1 MSDEATSPEEEA
13 APEPSRPLSV
23 DRLEERFAS
32 SVLSAEESHGTWTVV
47 VAADV
52 AHDALSFLQADDDL
66 AYHHLS
72 DLTAVDL
79 SALDPADGGSD
90 DGFHIVYHLASHR
103 NVADPELRRLR
114 VTVPV
119 TASGPSLPTASDI
132 WTGAEW
138 AEREIW
144 DMFGLRFD
152 GHPDMRRLLMPD
164 SFEAHPLLKSYP
176 RRGNGERTAFNFE
189 VSASKLLG
197 KQPDTTWSPDGDDVQ
212 SETMILNFGPQHP
225 ATHGTLHLEVE
236 LDGERIVRCSPHL
249 GYLHTGFEKLAED
262 MHWNQWIVVSDRMNY
277 LSPMSNNFGYV
288 VAAERLMDMEIPK
301 RAQYIRVAL
310 AELARIADHM
320 VWLGTHA
327 LDIGAFTV
335 FLYAFQQREKAY
347 EIFEACSG
355 ARLTVSYMRIGG
367 LVHDT
372 PDSFEPMLREFV
384 DAFSTTAL
392 PEIEGMLSKNRIWID
407 RTKGVGVLDAD
418 EAVNAGVTGPV
429 LRGSGVEWDVRK
441 ADPYSSYE
449 DFDFDIP
456 VGVNGDTYDR
466 YLVRLEELRQSC
478 RIITQALDRMPGGPV
493 NVDDHKVKMPDK
505 SHVYKI
511 PDHTHRYDPGH
522 PQGSIEGL
530 IHHFK
535 TVMDGHGVQIP
546 VGEAYAAT
554 ESPNGELGFY
564 VVSDGTGTPYRVRV
578 RAPSFYNYQ
587 MVPKLLRGHMVS
599 DIVTVLGSVNVIAGE
614 LDR

>member
-1 MSDEATSPEEEA
+1 MSDEPTSTEEEA
-13 APEPSRPLSV
+13 AQEPSRPLSIE
-23 DRLEERFAS
+23 RLQERFES
-32 SVLSAEESHGTWTVV
+32 SIGAIGESHGAWSVV
-47 VAADV
+47 VDADS
-52 AHDALSFLQADDDL
+52 AHEILAFLQADPEL
-66 AYHHLS
+66 AYNHMS

-79 SALDPADGGSD
+79 SAHETLGGEFR
-90 DGFHIVYHLASHR
+90 FHVVYHLASHK
-103 NVADPELRRLR
+103 NVDDAELRRLR

-119 TASGPSLPTASDI
+119 GGDPPSLSTASDI
-132 WTGAEW
+132 WVAAMW
-138 AEREIW
+138 AEREVW
-144 DMFGLRFD
+144 DMFGIRFE
-152 GHPDMRRLLMPD
+152 GHPDLRRILMPD
-164 SFEAHPLLKSYP
+164 AFESHPLRKDYP
-176 RRGNGERTAFNFE
+176 RRGLGERSTFDFE
-189 VSASKLLG
+189 VSQSKLIG
-197 KQPDTTWSPDGDDVQ
+197 KQTDTEAWAGADDEVQ

-236 LDGERIVRCSPHL
+236 LDGERIVRVSPHL

-262 MHWNQWIVVSDRMNY
+262 MHWNQWIVVTDRMNY

-288 VAAERLMDMEIPK
+288 IAVERLMDVEIPK

-347 EIFEACSG
+347 EIFEACAG

-367 LVHDT
+367 LIYDT
-372 PDSFEPMLREFV
+372 PDSFEPMMREFV
-384 DAFSTTAL
+384 KVFSGDAL
-392 PEIEGMLSKNRIWID
+392 PEIEGLLSKNRIWID
-407 RTKGVGVLDAD
+407 RTKDVGVISAEDAVD
-418 EAVNAGVTGPV
+418 YGMTGPC

-449 DFDFDIP
+449 EFDFDIP
-456 VGVNGDTYDR
+456 TGVHGDTYDR

-478 RIITQALDRMPGGPV
+478 RIITQALDNMPDGPV
-493 NVDDHKVKMPDK
+493 NIDDHKQALPDK
-505 SHVYKI
+505 SHVYKT
-511 PDHTHRYDPGH
+511 PDHTHRYDPEH
-522 PQGSIEGL
+522 PHGSIEGL

-535 TVMDGHGVQIP
+535 KVMDGHGLEIP
-546 VGEAYAAT
+546 VGESYAAT

-564 VVSDGTGTPYRVRV
+564 VVSDGRGSPYRVRV

-587 MVPKLLRGHMVS
+587 MVPKMLRGHMVS

>member
-13 APEPSRPLSV
+13 APEPARPLSV

-32 SVLSAEESHGTWTVV
+32 SLLSAEESHGTWTVV
-47 VAADV
+47 IAAEA
-52 AHDALSFLQADDDL
+52 AHDVLSFLQSDADL
-66 AYHHLS
+66 AYDHLS
-72 DLTAVDL
+72 DVTAVDVSEL
-79 SALDPADGGSD
+79 PASEAD
-90 DGFHIVYHLASHR
+90 FHVVYHLASHR
-103 NVADPELRRLR
+103 NVADAELRRLR

-119 TASGPSLPTASDI
+119 TASGASVPTASDI
-132 WTGAEW
+132 WAGADW

-144 DMFGLRFD
+144 DMFGLRFE
-152 GHPDMRRLLMPD
+152 GHPDMRRILMPD
-164 SFEAHPLLKSYP
+164 GFEGRPLLKAYP
-176 RRGNGERTAFNFE
+176 RRGTGERAAFDFE
-189 VSASKLLG
+189 ASQSTLLG
-197 KQPDTTWSPDGDDVQ
+197 KTTDGSWPTDGDDVQ
-212 SETMILNFGPQHP
+212 SETMVLNFGPQHP
-225 ATHGTLHLEVE
+225 ATHGTLHLEIE

-262 MHWNQWIVVSDRMNY
+262 MHWNQWIVVTDRMNY

-327 LDIGAFTV
+327 LDIGAFTA

-372 PDSFEPMLREFV
+372 PECFEPMLREFV
-384 DAFSTTAL
+384 TAFTTTAL
-392 PEIEGMLSKNRIWID
+392 PEIDGLLSKNRIWID

-429 LRGSGVEWDVRK
+429 LRGSGVDWDVRK

-449 DFDFDIP
+449 EFDFDIP

-466 YLVRLEELRQSC
+466 YLVRIEELRQSC
-478 RIITQALDRMPGGPV
+478 RIITQALDRMPDGPV
-493 NVDDHKVKMPDK
+493 NVDDHKVKMPGK
-505 SHVYKI
+505 SHVYKT
-511 PDHTHRYDPGH
+511 PDHTHRYDPAH
-522 PQGSIEGL
+522 PHGSIEGL

-535 TVMDGHGVQIP
+535 TVMDGHGVEIP

-587 MVPKLLRGHMVS
+587 MMPKLLRGHMVS

>member
-1 MSDEATSPEEEA
+1 MSDEATSTEEEA
-13 APEPSRPLSV
+13 AAEPERPLSV
-23 DRLEERFAS
+23 DRLAERFGDS
-32 SVLSAEESHGTWTVV
+32 IRSIDDSHGAWSVV
-47 VAADV
+47 VNADT
-52 AHDALSFLQADDDL
+52 AHDVLTFLHADTDL
-66 AYHHLS
+66 AFRHMS

-79 SALDPADGGSD
+79 SALPDRDGD
-90 DGFHIVYHLASHR
+90 ARFNVVYHLASHK
-103 NVADPELRRLR
+103 NVDDPDLRRLR

-119 TASGPSLPTASDI
+119 GGDNPSIATVSDI
-132 WTGAEW
+132 WVSATW
-138 AEREIW
+138 AEREVW
-144 DMFGLRFD
+144 DMFGIRFD
-152 GHPDMRRLLMPD
+152 GHPDLRRILMPNG
-164 SFEAHPLLKSYP
+164 FESHPLRKEYP
-176 RRGNGERTAFNFE
+176 RRGLGERAAFDFE
-189 VSASKLLG
+189 SSQSHLVG
-197 KQPDTTWSPDGDDVQ
+197 KQVDTAAWSGVEDEVQ
-212 SETMILNFGPQHP
+212 SETMVLNFGPQHP

-236 LDGERIVRCSPHL
+236 LDGERIVRVNPHL

-262 MHWNQWIVVSDRMNY
+262 MHWNQWIVVTDRMNY

-288 VAAERLMDMEIPK
+288 VAVERLMGVDIPM

-310 AELARIADHM
+310 AELARVADHM

-367 LVHDT
+367 LIHDT

-392 PEIEGMLSKNRIWID
+392 PEIEGLLSKNRIWID
-407 RTKGVGVLDAD
+407 RTKDVGVVSAEDAVD
-418 EAVNAGVTGPV
+418 YGLTGPC
-429 LRGSGVEWDVRK
+429 LRGSGVDWDIRK

-456 VGVNGDTYDR
+456 TGLNGDTYDR
-466 YLVRLEELRQSC
+466 YLVRLEELKQSC
-478 RIITQALDRMPGGPV
+478 RIITQALDRMPDGPV
-493 NVDDHKVKMPDK
+493 NIDDHKLKLPDK
-505 SHVYKI
+505 SHVYKT
-511 PDHTHRYDPGH
+511 PDHTHRYDPQH
-522 PQGSIEGL
+522 PHGSIEGL

-535 TVMDGHGVQIP
+535 NVMDGHGLEIP
-546 VGEAYAAT
+546 TGEVYAAT

-564 VVSDGTGTPYRVRV
+564 VVSDGCGSPYRVRV

-587 MVPKLLRGHMVS
+587 MVPRMLRGHMVS